1 MASLTPASQSPLN
14 VNNFLKQLKWVV
26 TGSFLAY
33 ITDLRVNLYALL
45 ISHGW
50 PSTLSKVSIALLGLT
65 TLLFLYL
72 LIWLPYIRNTLPDYQ
87 HWSSEAHT
95 KSIIPIL
102 TLSILIGWSS
112 LFIAFASVHS
122 IIFSFFI
129 TCSVYLLVFGSVGL
143 IPTKRRLPSKEM

>member
-50 PSTLSKVSIALLGLT
+50 PS
-65 TLLFLYL
+65 
-72 LIWLPYIRNTLPDYQ
+72 NTLPDYQ